1 MNGFRPSSF
10 GVLWFHKD
18 RVNEETWIHM
28 LIRLLSL
35 LSTVTLKMTV
45 GTEIA
50 SIPRSTTEQAANRAG
65 VKGQRCNTETID
77 GANIPL
83 TLRGAERSSVQQQ
96 QRHERA
102 TSDTC

>member
-1 MNGFRPSSF
+1 MDTHAHSIAFSSLHCDF
-10 GVLWFHKD
+10 
-18 RVNEETWIHM
+18 
-28 LIRLLSL
+28 
-35 LSTVTLKMTV
+35 KMTV

-83 TLRGAERSSVQQQ
+83 TLRGAERSSVQQK

-102 TSDTC
+102 TTSGWFLLEKRHLLKAFVKQR

>member
-1 MNGFRPSSF
+1 
-10 GVLWFHKD
+10 
-18 RVNEETWIHM
+18 
-28 LIRLLSL
+28 
-35 LSTVTLKMTV
+35 MTA

-50 SIPRSTTEQAANRAG
+50 SIPGSTTVQAANRAG

-83 TLRGAERSSVQQQ
+83 TLRGAGRSSVQQQ

-102 TSDTC
+102 TTSAWFPLEKRHLLKAFVKQR